1 MSLFS
6 HLRKAALLSAL
17 VLGMAM
23 PGAASAPA
31 FAVDMGVAVVIWAPY
46 APPSPRSERRPKKPK
61 WNFIWVSGR
70 WDWQG
75 GKYVWVNGA
84 WMAPP
89 QGMHRWKPGKWEH
102 QSNYWVW
109 VEGEWL

>member
-1 MSLFS
+1 MSVHS
-6 HLRKAALLSAL
+6 GLRKIAALVAL
-17 VLGMAM
+17 GL
-23 PGAASAPA
+23 AAALSAPA
-31 FAVDMGVAVVIWAPY
+31 PVLAADMGAAAVIGAPY
-46 APPSPRSERRPKKPK
+46 APPSPRSERRPRKPK
-61 WNFIWVSGR
+61 WNFVWVSGR

-102 QSNYWVW
+102 QGKYWVW
-109 VEGEWL
+109 VEGEWR